1 MSNFSRFMKQNQV
14 VKENT
19 TYAATKSLVDDE
31 GKPLEWEIKPVTTRE
46 NDIIIDECT
55 YEVPVTGK
63 PGMYRMK
70 MDQMKYRAKLICAS
84 VVYPDLNNAELQD
97 SYRVMDSAELIK
109 EMISDV
115 GEYNKFFDFINEYNN
130 LVPFQEEV
138 DEAKN

>member
-1 MSNFSRFMKQNQV
+1 MSDFTRFMKQNKK

-19 TYAATKSLVDDE
+19 TYVATDSLTDE
-31 GKPLEWEIKPVTTRE
+31 KGQPLEWEIKPITTKE
-46 NDIIIDECT
+46 NDAIIDDCT

-63 PGMYRMK
+63 PNMYRMK
-70 MDQMKYRAKLICAS
+70 MNQMKYRAKLICAS
-84 VVYPDLNNAELQD
+84 VVSPNLHNKELLD
-97 SYRVMDSAELIK
+97 SYGVMDPTDLIR

>member
-19 TYAATKSLVDDE
+19 TYAATKSLVDDD

-46 NDIIIDECT
+46 NDAIIDECT
-55 YEVPVTGK
+55 YEVPITGK
-63 PGMYRMK
+63 PNMYRMK
-70 MDQMKYRAKLICAS
+70 MNQMKYRAKLICAS
-84 VVYPDLNNAELQD
+84 VVSPNLHNKELLD
-97 SYRVMDSAELIK
+97 SYGVMDPTDLIR
-109 EMISDV
+109 EMIPDV
-115 GEYNKFFDFINEYNN
+115 GEYSRFFEFINEYNN

>member
-1 MSNFSRFMKQNQV
+1 MKQNQV

-31 GKPLEWEIKPVTTRE
+31 GKSLEWEIKPVTTRE

>member
-19 TYAATKSLVDDE
+19 TYTATKSLVDDE

-46 NDIIIDECT
+46 NDAIIDECT
-55 YEVPVTGK
+55 YEVPITGK
-63 PGMYRMK
+63 PNMYRMK
-70 MDQMKYRAKLICAS
+70 MNQTKYRAKLICAS

-97 SYRVMDSAELIK
+97 SYGVMDSAELIK

>member
-19 TYAATKSLVDDE
+19 TYAATKSLVDDN

-46 NDIIIDECT
+46 NDNIIDECT

>member
-14 VKENT
+14 IKENT